1 MELGADAVAAL
12 DKGDMLGAI
21 RGLAEQIENGYAAAR
36 RRLEEVR
43 GAGRPAAPAAPD
55 GLVVCGMGG
64 SAIGADLILASLPE
78 LRVPAAV
85 VRGYV
90 LPGWVTSRT
99 LVVAASY
106 SGGTEETLSCL
117 DDALARGC
125 SPVCITSGGRLAELA
140 ERYGLLLLR
149 VPGGQQP
156 RAALGS
162 LAAPLLALL
171 EAVGLCADQRP
182 AVEETVALLRRGND
196 ELGPAAPE
204 EDAGSGPQPALP
216 VRSLA
221 KSLAKLALGR
231 QVVVYGTGSTV
242 AVARR
247 WKGQVNE
254 NAKAPAYW
262 NELPESDHNEIMAWA
277 SLPQV
282 SAGTL
287 AVFLNDAELDPRL
300 LLCAELTAA
309 VLDEHLVT
317 VEHVWAHGASR
328 LARLFSLVQ
337 IGDYASFYLA
347 LLYGVDPTPVEAIES
362 FKAKLVSVSGQ

>member
-1 MELGADAVAAL
+1 M
-12 DKGDMLGAI
+12 
-21 RGLAEQIENGYAAAR
+21 
-36 RRLEEVR
+36 
-43 GAGRPAAPAAPD
+43 
-55 GLVVCGMGG
+55 
-64 SAIGADLILASLPE
+64 
-78 LRVPAAV
+78 
-85 VRGYV
+85 
-90 LPGWVTSRT
+90 
-99 LVVAASY
+99 
-106 SGGTEETLSCL
+106 
-117 DDALARGC
+117 
-125 SPVCITSGGRLAELA
+125 
-140 ERYGLLLLR
+140 
-149 VPGGQQP
+149 PGGQQP

-204 EDAGSGPQPALP
+204 DDAGPGPQPALP

-247 WKGQVNE
+247 WKGQINE

-300 LLCAELTAA
+300 LLRAELTAA

-362 FKAKLVSVSGQ
+362 FKAKLVSFSGQ